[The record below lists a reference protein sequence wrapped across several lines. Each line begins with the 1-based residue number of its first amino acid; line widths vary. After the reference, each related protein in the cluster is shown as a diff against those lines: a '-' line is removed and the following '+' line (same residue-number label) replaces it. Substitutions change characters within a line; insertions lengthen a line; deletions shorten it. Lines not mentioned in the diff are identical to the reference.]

1 MMAETD
7 KSPKPKANPKW
18 TDAERHMRFVQ
29 MAHEVEAATD
39 EKDFEKAFSGVVR
52 VDAPKT

>member
-1 MMAETD
+1 MAETD